1 MTILEAPRLDERNQG
16 MFLALVRLG
25 LHTSH
30 YFKLVSLIQGK
41 KKCLFMSETLQDW
54 TLFETPAKGL

>member
-25 LHTSH
+25 LHMSH

-41 KKCLFMSETLQDW
+41 KKNNS
-54 TLFETPAKGL
+54 